1 MLNHYVIRPSRYLAL
16 LLLAL
21 HSLALFSVWFTNLPV
36 MLQSGLS
43 LLVLLSLFYYLNQ
56 YVLLLGKQSW
66 RTFSLDKL
74 RVTVIVRGGEELA
87 GNVLSQ
93 TVVTPYF
100 VLLRISLEGCR
111 VPVSRVICCDALQA
125 DAFRDLR
132 VRLRFAQ

>member
-1 MLNHYVIRPSRYLAL
+1 MLNHYVIKPSRYLAL

-21 HSLALFSVWFTNLPV
+21 HSLALYSVWFTNLPV
-36 MLQSGLS
+36 LLQSGLS
-43 LLVLLSLFYYLNQ
+43 LLVLLSLLYYLNQ
-56 YVLLLGKQSW
+56 YVLLLGRQAW
-66 RTFSLDKL
+66 RTFSLGKL
-74 RVTVIVRGGEELA
+74 RVTVIARDGEELA

-100 VLLRISLEGCR
+100 VLLRISLEGRR